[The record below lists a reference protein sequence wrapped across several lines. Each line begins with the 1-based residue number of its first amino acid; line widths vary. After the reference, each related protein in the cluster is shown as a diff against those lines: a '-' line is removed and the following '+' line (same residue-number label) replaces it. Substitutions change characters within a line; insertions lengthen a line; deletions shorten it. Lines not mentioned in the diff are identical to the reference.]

1 MASGLLLLQIKVFQ
15 PTVSKVTIRSGLN
28 PDTGNCAYLVILHT
42 AGEVTPRTLPDEELL
57 EEAGAFLEPVPNTF
71 ALHS

>member
-28 PDTGNCAYLVILHT
+28 PDTGNRAYLVILHT

-57 EEAGAFLEPVPNTF
+57 EEAGAFLEPVPITF